1 MHDIEDIKSLLVAS
15 GLVPLKVVAQGGV
28 QKPGE
33 RPFELYE
40 VTLAVPKALTASQQ
54 KELP

>member
-15 GLVPLKVVAQGGV
+15 GLVPLKVVAQGDV